1 MLVKKTIFFD
11 QAAFWTKHF
20 NFTRGNSHFHTANV
34 AHLII
39 REKAFC
45 FLCTFLAE
53 GEYIVF
59 FSHKELSAEGNLFA
73 SSSASWQCL
82 RYCVTIVCVFASRP
96 SCWANDFLLLKLLD
110 LLSFVVPVS
119 STLETLSIR
128 FFVENRKPQTTNH
141 KMSRDHGSC
150 GRFCSLQFTF
160 ERLEGLPALSDLRQ
174 GFLPQK
180 IERPRV

>member
-1 MLVKKTIFFD
+1 MRCKKIFYPYEQVIIFFLFFFCFSLYLPLVLVKKKNIFFD
-11 QAAFWTKHF
+11 EAAFWTNHF
-20 NFTRGNSHFHTANV
+20 NFIRGNSHFHTANV

-96 SCWANDFLLLKLLD
+96 SC
-110 LLSFVVPVS
+110 
-119 STLETLSIR
+119 
-128 FFVENRKPQTTNH
+128 
-141 KMSRDHGSC
+141 
-150 GRFCSLQFTF
+150 
-160 ERLEGLPALSDLRQ
+160 
-174 GFLPQK
+174 
-180 IERPRV
+180 

>member
-1 MLVKKTIFFD
+1 MPFQKRLPNRITFRCFTRGHLINNFRPNRQIHLQRGKPQQPPQSIKYQDQDLCVDCKKIFDPYEQVIIFFCFFFCFSLYLPLVLVKKTIFFD

-96 SCWANDFLLLKLLD
+96 SC
-110 LLSFVVPVS
+110 
-119 STLETLSIR
+119 
-128 FFVENRKPQTTNH
+128 
-141 KMSRDHGSC
+141 
-150 GRFCSLQFTF
+150 
-160 ERLEGLPALSDLRQ
+160 
-174 GFLPQK
+174 
-180 IERPRV
+180 